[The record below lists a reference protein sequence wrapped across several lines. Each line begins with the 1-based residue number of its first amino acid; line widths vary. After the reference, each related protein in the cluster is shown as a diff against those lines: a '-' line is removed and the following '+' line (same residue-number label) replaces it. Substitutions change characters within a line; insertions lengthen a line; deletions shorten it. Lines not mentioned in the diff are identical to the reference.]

1 MNDTQ
6 SHAKPTRSRAKPT
19 EPKPAKPHYLSL
31 NEQEFERLRQLG
43 FRERWAYM
51 ELKKLCNWKTGT
63 CGEFASQRLS
73 YAQIAKLVTAPG
85 VQGRGMGDIDD
96 KQAADFLQRMEAVGL
111 VANIGRRT
119 NSGLRFDM
127 PLAPIQQRV
136 GSQSGEMAAPPSG
149 EVQDFSPDAV
159 ESPEPASSTSTRV
172 CEGSASSLSVMINKE
187 INISIDGADSAV
199 AEAAPCRAA
208 GAAPI
213 RENPPAPQPAA
224 AGSPA
229 PRLTAREI
237 QEAIQ
242 DNWMFTETSTAQ
254 ALAHYQTWADAGLTL
269 DALHAAM
276 TSLEEDASCPALTP
290 ESLHEKLWP
299 SVVDAWSR
307 QMAA

>member
-1 MNDTQ
+1 MNDPQ

-19 EPKPAKPHYLSL
+19 EPKPAKAHYLSL

-63 CGEFASQRLS
+63 CGEFGKQRLS

-111 VANIGRRT
+111 VANIGRRA

-136 GSQSGEMAAPPSG
+136 GSQSGDIAAPPSG
-149 EVQDFSPDAV
+149 EMLDFSPDAV
-159 ESPEPASSTSTRV
+159 ERPKPASSASTRV

-187 INISIDGADSAV
+187 LNISIDGADSAV

-208 GAAPI
+208 GAAPV
-213 RENPPAPQPAA
+213 RENLPASQLAA
-224 AGSPA
+224 QRPSPS
-229 PRLTAREI
+229 LTAREI

-254 ALAHYQTWADAGLTL
+254 ALVHYQTWADAGLTL

-290 ESLHEKLWP
+290 DSLHEKLWP
-299 SVVDAWSR
+299 SVVDA
-307 QMAA
+307 

>member
-1 MNDTQ
+1 MQDGNNN
-6 SHAKPTRSRAKPT
+6 AKPARSRAKA
-19 EPKPAKPHYLSL
+19 AKAHYLSL
-31 NEQEFERLRQLG
+31 NEQEFERLGQLG
-43 FRERWAYM
+43 FRERWAYI

-63 CGEFASQRLS
+63 CGEFANQRLS

-119 NSGLRFDM
+119 NGGLRFDM

-136 GSQSGEMAAPPSG
+136 GSQSGKIIAQASG
-149 EVQDFSPDAV
+149 EVQSFLPELMDSPKTA
-159 ESPEPASSTSTRV
+159 SPTSTRL
-172 CEGSASSLSVMINKE
+172 CDESAPSLSVMINKE
-187 INISIDGADSAV
+187 LNINIEGAGSAV

-208 GAAPI
+208 GAAPV

-224 AGSPA
+224 AESPV

-242 DNWMFTETSTAQ
+242 DNFLFTETSTPQ
-254 ALAHYQTWADAGLTL
+254 ALARYQTWADAGLTL

-276 TSLEEDASCPALTP
+276 TSLEEDESCPALTP

-299 SVVDAWSR
+299 SVVDAWFN
-307 QMAA
+307 QLAA